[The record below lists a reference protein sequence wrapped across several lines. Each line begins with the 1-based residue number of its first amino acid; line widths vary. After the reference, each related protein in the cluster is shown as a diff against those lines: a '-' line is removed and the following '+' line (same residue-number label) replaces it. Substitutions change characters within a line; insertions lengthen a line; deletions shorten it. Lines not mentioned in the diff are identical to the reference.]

1 MFSWIPTL
9 NNYLGWDLWWQ
20 FQRNYATI
28 GWEHKLIMGPAILG
42 NKPYLTIK
50 NITNSLYVEWLTSQT
65 LLLFGSQI
73 EWQSLVRWFPVW
85 SLNFLGNTFT
95 LWADLR
101 MGHGNS
107 PPFSVKF
114 CQYSILSKITI
125 SIYIAG
131 KCPGV
136 PPNPLSLSEFSWSSP
151 AHNAICFSAFYKITV
166 KCRILLNF
174 YFGHTLG
181 ARGFFFQIVSTAY
194 FILRI
199 SRVGLWSQGTLAKF
213 GREKVKP

>member
-1 MFSWIPTL
+1 MRGVTNKL
-9 NNYLGWDLWWQ
+9 N
-20 FQRNYATI
+20 
-28 GWEHKLIMGPAILG
+28 
-42 NKPYLTIK
+42 
-50 NITNSLYVEWLTSQT
+50 S
-65 LLLFGSQI
+65 
-73 EWQSLVRWFPVW
+73 
-85 SLNFLGNTFT
+85 FT
-95 LWADLR
+95 LWLSDWMTESCEVVSGVITQLLGKYFHIVGR
-101 MGHGNS
+101 FKVGHGNS
-107 PPFSVKF
+107 PPFSIKF

-136 PPNPLSLSEFSWSSP
+136 PPNPFSLSEFSWSSP

-181 ARGFFFQIVSTAY
+181 ARGFFFQIVSTPY
-194 FILRI
+194 FILSI
-199 SRVGLWSQGTLAKF
+199 LRVGLWSQGTLAKF